1 MSSQNK
7 LAEYIFFF
15 GLLFGASYLVWL
27 IIAPFGTVLALA
39 AMVVIICY
47 PIHERILKITPRHN
61 RTIASFFSTTAVVL
75 IIVVPLI
82 VLGSYIFRESVSI
95 YTLYNSNDQAGFS
108 TMVTNIQHTL
118 QRYIPSFKLDVTG
131 VVQQS
136 ASFIASHLLS
146 IFSTTASTL
155 FLSFL
160 TLVSIFYLFRDG
172 KEFTF
177 LLMRISPLKN
187 HRDALIMK
195 RIGTAVRSVALGS
208 ISIAIVQGTLT
219 AIGLSLFGFDRAIL
233 LGCIAAIGALIPNLG
248 TAVVYIPTIIYL
260 VIIGDT
266 FTALG
271 VAGWGLLLVGLI
283 DNILSP
289 YVMSKTNPLHP
300 FLILLSV
307 LGGILLLG
315 PVGFIVGPV
324 IMSFFAVLIELYADF
339 MVSEKD

>member
-1 MSSQNK
+1 MISQSK
-7 LAEYIFFF
+7 ITEYVFFF

-61 RTIASFFSTTAVVL
+61 RTLASVFSTFTVIL

-95 YTLYNSNDQAGFS
+95 YTLYSSNDQAGFN
-108 TMVTNIQHTL
+108 TIVTSVQHTV
-118 QRYIPSFKLDVTG
+118 QHYIPSFKINVTD
-131 VVQQS
+131 VVQEG
-136 ASFIASHLLS
+136 ARFIASHLLS

-160 TLVSIFYLFRDG
+160 TLISIFYLFRDG
-172 KEFTF
+172 KEFTTF
-177 LLMRISPLKN
+177 LTHISPLKN
-187 HRDALIMK
+187 QRDALIMK
-195 RIGTAVRSVALGS
+195 RIASAVRSVALGS
-208 ISIAIVQGTLT
+208 IFIAIVQGTLT
-219 AIGLSLFGFDRAIL
+219 AIGLSIFGLDRAIL
-233 LGCIAAIGALIPNLG
+233 LGCIAAIGSLIPNLG
-248 TAVVYIPTIIYL
+248 TSIVYIPTIIYL

-266 FTALG
+266 STALG

-315 PVGFIVGPV
+315 PVGFIIGPV
-324 IMSFFAVLIELYADF
+324 IMSFFAVLIELYADI
-339 MVSEKD
+339 MVNEKD